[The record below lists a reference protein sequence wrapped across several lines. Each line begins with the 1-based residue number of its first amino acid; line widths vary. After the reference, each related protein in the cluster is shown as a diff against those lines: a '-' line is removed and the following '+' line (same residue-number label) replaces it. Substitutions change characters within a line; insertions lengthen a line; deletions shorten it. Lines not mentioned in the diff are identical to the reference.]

1 MGTMLFIPLRQDAGA
16 LYLQI
21 PWLVCRTIGGC
32 DIGDAIVCIS
42 DYPKTQSGWLWFFV
56 LALPATFAGEL
67 AGDFIFR
74 NRVVQAIEERSQSK
88 SFSLLR
94 VLDGFIA
101 MLIAFGMA
109 WGLALHFGADK
120 V

>member
-1 MGTMLFIPLRQDAGA
+1 MSHYRWLRHWRCYC
-16 LYLQI
+16 LHFRL
-21 PWLVCRTIGGC
+21 
-32 DIGDAIVCIS
+32 S
-42 DYPKTQSGWLWFFV
+42 KTQSGWLWFFV

-74 NRVVQAIEERSQSK
+74 NRVAQAIEERSQSK